1 LIGDIAKSCT
11 VLVVDDHRDT
21 LNVMARLFRK
31 QGYSVV
37 TAASVGEAIHIVRC
51 TPPDVAMLDIHLP
64 DGDGCDL
71 LKTLRQLVGP
81 IGAVAVTGLA
91 MHSDVQRIRAAG
103 FDAHVIKPVHLHEL
117 NAALAKAC
125 ALRHQKS
132 PSR

>member
-1 LIGDIAKSCT
+1 M
-11 VLVVDDHRDT
+11 DDHRDT

-37 TAASVGEAIHIVRC
+37 TAASVGEAIHVVRH
-51 TPPDVAMLDIHLP
+51 TRPDVAMLDIHLP

-71 LKTLRQLVGP
+71 LKTVRQIAGP

-91 MHSDVQRIRAAG
+91 MHSDLQRFQAAG
-103 FDAHVIKPVHLHEL
+103 FDAHVIKPFQLHEL

-132 PSR
+132 PLR